1 MDVTLTLN
9 LLMHLKLIIKEL
21 LIFILSDYNILW
33 IYQCTFS
40 FKGKSYSL
48 HN

>member
-21 LIFILSDYNILW
+21 LIFILNDYNFIW
-33 IYQCTFS
+33 IYQCTIF
-40 FKGKSYSL
+40 F
-48 HN
+48 